1 MMEKDG
7 TATPTSMATPATL
20 QDETTGRAALVALY
34 NATDGAR
41 WKDNTNWL
49 SEAPVGEWHGVTTDT
64 GGHVTEVSLYDNQL
78 TGPIP
83 AELGNLP
90 GLQSLILYAN
100 QLTGPIPP
108 ELGDLANL
116 QELNLSG
123 NQLDGAIPP
132 ELGNLTGL
140 QSLILIQNEL
150 IGPIPPELGNLASL
164 QLLALDINRLSGEIP
179 PELGN
184 LANLEGLSLS
194 GNQLSGVIPPELG
207 NLANL
212 EGLSLSGNQL
222 SGVIPAELGNLA
234 NLVALQL
241 LENQLTGPIPP
252 QFGNLSKLQHLSL
265 TRNQMTGEIPPELG
279 NLTSLRILFLT
290 WNEFTGC
297 IPAELQDWAQVA
309 SGLPFCGEADQPE
322 SVVATLASATDADR
336 AALIALYNATGGADW
351 RINDK
356 WLSEA
361 PIGEWLGV
369 TTNSD
374 GRVTDIDLNNN
385 QLTGPIP
392 PELGNLTMLRSLNLF
407 YNRLTAIP
415 PELGNL
421 ANLEELQLSGNQLT
435 GPIPP
440 ELGNLAKLQRLD
452 FTQNQLTGPIPSEL
466 GNLADLT
473 GLFLHINQLTGEVPT
488 QLGSLANL
496 QRLSLSG
503 NELTG
508 CIPTG
513 LQGVKI
519 VDAVFLDLPICGQP
533 DRPAGVAVAV
543 AVPVSSVGEASG
555 DSSTDRA
562 ALASLYNAT
571 GGANWKNNDKW
582 LSEAPMGEW
591 HGVTTDSDGRVIGI
605 DLNNN
610 QLTGAIPLEL
620 GNLTNLKRLNL
631 SGNEWTGCIST
642 GSQIDEIVV
651 DSPVSLCGE
660 SDRVKVEVVAEQVA
674 SSASSSDAVD
684 GGSGTKLSVSPK
696 IVYLDQELAISGSG
710 FPHNE
715 RVFVF
720 LDLGGNFEPVLGLV
734 DSDEDGS
741 WSLRLRPLGG
751 QNSVKR
757 NAATILAHGTV
768 TVKARSR
775 DGGTA
780 STPLHVM
787 GGEAPASGDPSSDR
801 VALVALYN
809 ATDGAN
815 WKNNDK
821 WVSDAPVGEW
831 AGVTTN
837 DSGRV
842 TKVSL
847 ESNQLTGTIPPELGN
862 LANLEW
868 LVLEDNQ
875 LSGLIPPELG
885 NLGKLQV
892 LFLGQNPLGGAIPSE
907 LGNLINLITLY
918 LIDNRLTGTIP
929 VELGELTLLKNL
941 FLRGNELTGCI
952 PAGLQDLQYDDF
964 DLLELPLC
972 TNGQE

>member
-1 MMEKDG
+1 
-7 TATPTSMATPATL
+7 
-20 QDETTGRAALVALY
+20 
-34 NATDGAR
+34 
-41 WKDNTNWL
+41 
-49 SEAPVGEWHGVTTDT
+49 
-64 GGHVTEVSLYDNQL
+64 
-78 TGPIP
+78 
-83 AELGNLP
+83 
-90 GLQSLILYAN
+90 
-100 QLTGPIPP
+100 
-108 ELGDLANL
+108 
-116 QELNLSG
+116 
-123 NQLDGAIPP
+123 
-132 ELGNLTGL
+132 
-140 QSLILIQNEL
+140 
-150 IGPIPPELGNLASL
+150 
-164 QLLALDINRLSGEIP
+164 
-179 PELGN
+179 
-184 LANLEGLSLS
+184 
-194 GNQLSGVIPPELG
+194 
-207 NLANL
+207 
-212 EGLSLSGNQL
+212 
-222 SGVIPAELGNLA
+222 
-234 NLVALQL
+234 
-241 LENQLTGPIPP
+241 
-252 QFGNLSKLQHLSL
+252 
-265 TRNQMTGEIPPELG
+265 
-279 NLTSLRILFLT
+279 
-290 WNEFTGC
+290 
-297 IPAELQDWAQVA
+297 
-309 SGLPFCGEADQPE
+309 
-322 SVVATLASATDADR
+322 
-336 AALIALYNATGGADW
+336 
-351 RINDK
+351 
-356 WLSEA
+356 
-361 PIGEWLGV
+361 
-369 TTNSD
+369 
-374 GRVTDIDLNNN
+374 
-385 QLTGPIP
+385 
-392 PELGNLTMLRSLNLF
+392 
-407 YNRLTAIP
+407 
-415 PELGNL
+415 
-421 ANLEELQLSGNQLT
+421 
-435 GPIPP
+435 
-440 ELGNLAKLQRLD
+440 
-452 FTQNQLTGPIPSEL
+452 
-466 GNLADLT
+466 
-473 GLFLHINQLTGEVPT
+473 
-488 QLGSLANL
+488 
-496 QRLSLSG
+496 
-503 NELTG
+503 
-508 CIPTG
+508 
-513 LQGVKI
+513 
-519 VDAVFLDLPICGQP
+519 
-533 DRPAGVAVAV
+533 
-543 AVPVSSVGEASG
+543 
-555 DSSTDRA
+555 
-562 ALASLYNAT
+562 
-571 GGANWKNNDKW
+571 
-582 LSEAPMGEW
+582 MGEW

-631 SGNEWTGCIST
+631 SGNEWTGCIPT

-892 LFLGQNPLGGAIPSE
+892 LLLGQNPLGGAIPSE